1 MKTEMPF
8 SGRKYEI
15 RGALPGR
22 GHHSVK
28 VSDGHIPPVGFYF
41 DIFILLITVVFQF
54 SLVFLFIHNSFM
66 VQWTEMTKMK
76 DFQDF
81 FWE

>member
-1 MKTEMPF
+1 MKPEMPF

-22 GHHSVK
+22 GRHSVK
-28 VSDGHIPPVGFYF
+28 VSDGHILPVGFYF

-54 SLVFLFIHNSFM
+54 SL
-66 VQWTEMTKMK
+66 
-76 DFQDF
+76 
-81 FWE
+81 